1 MKGCGEGFGSSER
14 KEWGTRSVSKR
25 SKSLSTRRRSE
36 EMSRGERETNLR
48 GRDERQVDESSVRN
62 EILFLSRQDGDL
74 EGVVFS
80 DEVGVAESKGVSSLS
95 GLKTENRIVSS
106 PFRSLSLSSPEF
118 R

>member
-1 MKGCGEGFGSSER
+1 MGNKIRQQAVQESFDA
-14 KEWGTRSVSKR
+14 TTKR
-25 SKSLSTRRRSE
+25 GDESRR
-36 EMSRGERETNLR
+36 ERETNLR

-80 DEVGVAESKGVSSLS
+80 DEVGVAESKGISSLS

-106 PFRSLSLSSPEF
+106 PFLSLSLSSPEF